1 MINAKEIREMRKF
14 GYVCKVI
21 YKTNK
26 DVPFFKYFNNEKE
39 MKAFTKKANEL
50 GSYIVSVELI

>member
-1 MINAKEIREMRKF
+1 MRKF